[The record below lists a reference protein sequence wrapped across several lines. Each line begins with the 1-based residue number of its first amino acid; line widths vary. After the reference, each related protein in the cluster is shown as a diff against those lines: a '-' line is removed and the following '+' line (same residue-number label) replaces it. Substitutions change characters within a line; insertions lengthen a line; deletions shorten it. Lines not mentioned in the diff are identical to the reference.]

1 MNTILKGYT
10 MTKVKQTEAKEMT
23 PQEKWKMK
31 RDAADAERNYSADQL
46 TDSQRKVL
54 MDAFIAIRNADCSC
68 HEMFMIDVSDMIA
81 LDKAEYR
88 LRSEFP
94 QLTDQAVGELT
105 CTCE

>member
-31 RDAADAERNYSADQL
+31 RDAADAERNFNADQL
-46 TDSQRKVL
+46 TDKQRKVL
-54 MDAFIAIRNADCSC
+54 MDAFIAVRNADSSC

>member
-1 MNTILKGYT
+1 MAKH
-10 MTKVKQTEAKEMT
+10 MQTEAKEMT

-31 RDAADAERNYSADQL
+31 RDAADAERNFNADQL
-46 TDSQRKVL
+46 TDKQRKVL

>member
-31 RDAADAERNYSADQL
+31 RDAADAERNFNADQL
-46 TDSQRKVL
+46 TDKQRKVL
-54 MDAFIAIRNADCSC
+54 MDAFIAVRNADSSF
-68 HEMFMIDVSDMIA
+68 HEMFMADVSDMIA
-81 LDKAEYR
+81 IDKAEYQ

-94 QLTDQAVGELT
+94 QLTQEASGDLI